1 MKQAINPRKAI
12 KPSVNF
18 SGLTIPARYISHGLI
33 IGSIYSPPPS
43 ANPLATPKM
52 IVEINISTQHAI
64 EASNV

>member
-43 ANPLATPKM
+43 DHVLRKPKA
-52 IVEINISTQHAI
+52 ILHTSISITHTI
-64 EASNV
+64 EANRV